1 MSSAVKSAPAPGE
14 GAFGL
19 EPGALQALR
28 GFFDATEGLQRTG
41 LQANGALAGRRGR
54 RDRAAHAERSR
65 SVASSASNRRTASW
79 RTNAATCMA
88 SASS

>member
-28 GFFDATEGLQRTG
+28 GFFDATEGLQRVWVFG
-41 LQANGALAGRRGR
+41 S
-54 RDRAAHAERSR
+54 RARNSETK
-65 SVASSASNRRTASW
+65 ASSFCSD
-79 RTNAATCMA
+79 
-88 SASS
+88 SS

>member
-28 GFFDATEGLQRTG
+28 GFFDATEGLQRVWVFG
-41 LQANGALAGRRGR
+41 
-54 RDRAAHAERSR
+54 
-65 SVASSASNRRTASW
+65 
-79 RTNAATCMA
+79 
-88 SASS
+88 

>member
-1 MSSAVKSAPAPGE
+1 MSSAVTSAPAPGE

-19 EPGALQALR
+19 EPGALQAL
-28 GFFDATEGLQRTG
+28 GGIKKNPQGLQRAG
-41 LQANGALAGRRGR
+41 LQAKGTPTGRRGR

-65 SVASSASNRRTASW
+65 SVTSSASNRRTASW

-88 SASS
+88 NASS